1 MGWFSKSSGGRA
13 TPKDADA
20 LRDALV
26 KLLRHVEGELP
37 RADAQ
42 RVQELIERL
51 GSYPVPTGTPKQ
63 ASAVVKALRG
73 TAVGSGSADFAD
85 AARALVGAIQ
95 RVSIH
100 DTELTKAISK
110 VEKGIPLRVRNGDA
124 RLIEANAE
132 ELQQSAT
139 AARFRQAQSDEA
151 VLTLLSALE
160 VNLGKALAAT
170 SSVEGELASLRAERG
185 LGRGKGRLV
194 AAASALV
201 RGALGRPSPSGGG
214 R

>member
-51 GSYPVPTGTPKQ
+51 GSYPVPTGTSKQ
-63 ASAVVKALRG
+63 AAAVVKALRG

-85 AARALVGAIQ
+85 AARALVAAIQ

-100 DTELTKAISK
+100 DTELTKASSK

-124 RLIEANAE
+124 RLIEANA
-132 ELQQSAT
+132 
-139 AARFRQAQSDEA
+139 RR
-151 VLTLLSALE
+151 
-160 VNLGKALAAT
+160 
-170 SSVEGELASLRAERG
+170 
-185 LGRGKGRLV
+185 
-194 AAASALV
+194 
-201 RGALGRPSPSGGG
+201 
-214 R
+214 